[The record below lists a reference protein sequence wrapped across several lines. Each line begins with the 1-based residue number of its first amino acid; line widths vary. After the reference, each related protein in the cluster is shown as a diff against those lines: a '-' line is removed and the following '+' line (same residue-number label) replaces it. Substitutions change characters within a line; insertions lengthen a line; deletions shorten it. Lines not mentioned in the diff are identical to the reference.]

1 MPTAVRESA
10 AIPGAAPAGSPW
22 LTISTVCLSG
32 TLEDKLQAAAEAGFH
47 GVEILENDLL
57 MSALSPREIGREAAR
72 LGISIVAYQ
81 PLHVEAVAPDVF
93 EATRRRAERKFE
105 MLEQLGTSVMLAC
118 SSTSLDGVDDDDLA
132 AEQLH
137 ALAGKAEQYGLRV
150 AYEAVPWGRVASHD
164 HAWRIVQRA
173 DHRALG
179 MCLDSF
185 HALSHIDDPAHIR
198 LIPGEKI
205 FHVQLADAPQHSWD
219 IREWSLHH
227 RVFPGQGSL
236 DLTDFVSHV
245 LATGY
250 SGPLAL
256 EVFNDVYQQA
266 DPRHAAIDA
275 MRSMLTLAEAVRA
288 HGTAPV
294 RKPLPTTALP
304 PAPRLNGFAF
314 TELAVDEV
322 SGPLVARTLSRL
334 GFAHYGQ
341 HRSKPVQLWQQG
353 DARILLN
360 FAPLRSVD
368 RTTAAICAI
377 GVQSTDPAASAR
389 RAERLMAP
397 ILPRTRGNDE
407 ADLNSVA
414 APDGAAVFFCQ
425 NDGARTWLDDFAPA
439 DAPEETG
446 LLRTTDHVSLTESID
461 DFDHAALFY
470 RSVLGLRPGETTEFT
485 APFGL
490 IRNWSTADPGDHVRI
505 TLSTSPLRHGDWA
518 PAVSRPQHVS
528 FATDDAVACARTLRA
543 NGAPL
548 LTIPANYYDDLESRT
563 DLPPA
568 LLAALRENS
577 VLYDSDGRGEYLHF
591 FTEIVGSQVFFEIVQ
606 RIDRYA
612 HYGAPASTP
621 LRMAAHRRQRLLMLK
636 DPQPESHGDHPHDYS
651 LAHLT
656 ALSLSPPELVDAAA
670 ATGYRYVGLRM
681 TKVTPEEPHYPLAS
695 DPALMRTT
703 KTHLAATGVEVLDI
717 ELARISS
724 TENPRD
730 YMRFLEAGAEL
741 GARYVITQ
749 LPDSDF
755 ARKTDHFAELCQLA
769 RPLGLSLE
777 LEFPSWTETGNLA
790 EAVRVLREA
799 DQPNAGILVDLLHFA
814 RSDSSIEELRELPAS
829 WFHFAHVCDAPGEIP
844 ATTEEIIHTARFER
858 LLPGEGGID
867 VRGILDAMP
876 AGIPYALEIPRAT
889 LVAQVGAKEHAR
901 MAISAARSHLDTD
914 RSRTSRAPNTCSGSA

>member
-1 MPTAVRESA
+1 MPTAVNESA
-10 AIPGAAPAGSPW
+10 SIPGPAPAGCPR
-22 LTISTVCLSG
+22 LAISTVCLSG

-47 GVEILENDLL
+47 GVEILENDLV
-57 MSALSPREIGREAAR
+57 MSALSARQIGHEAAG
-72 LGISIVAYQ
+72 LGLSIVAYQ
-81 PLHVEAVAPDVF
+81 PLHVEAVPPALF
-93 EATRRRAERKFE
+93 QATRRRAERKFDL
-105 MLEQLGTSVMLAC
+105 LEQLGAAVMLAC
-118 SSTSLDGVDDDDLA
+118 SSRSPEGVDDDDLA

-137 ALAGKAEQYGLRV
+137 ELAGSAERHGLQI
-150 AYEAVPWGRVASHD
+150 AYEAVPWGRVASHE

-185 HALSHIDDPAHIR
+185 HALSHTRDPAHVR
-198 LIPGEKI
+198 PMPGDKI
-205 FHVQLADAPQHSWD
+205 FHVQLADAPQPSWD
-219 IREWSLHH
+219 VREWSLHH
-227 RVFPGQGSL
+227 RMFPGQGSL
-236 DLTDFVSHV
+236 DLIGFVSHI

-250 SGPLAL
+250 CGPFAL
-256 EVFNDVYQQA
+256 EVFNDVYRQA

-275 MRSMLTLAEAVRA
+275 KRSMLTLAESVRA

-294 RKPLPTTALP
+294 QMPPPTAPLP

-314 TELAVDEV
+314 TELAVDDV
-322 SGPLVARTLSRL
+322 SGPLVAKTLRQL
-334 GFAHYGQ
+334 GFSHSGQ

-360 FAPLRSVD
+360 FAPQRSVD

-377 GVQSTDPAASAR
+377 GVESTDPAGSAR
-389 RAERLMAP
+389 RAQRLMAP
-397 ILPRTRGNDE
+397 ILPRIRGHDE

-414 APDGAAVFFCQ
+414 APDGAAVFFCP
-425 NDGARTWLDDFAPA
+425 NSGAGTWLDDFAPTGMPH
-439 DAPEETG
+439 DQTG
-446 LLRTTDHVSLTESID
+446 LLRNTDHVSLTESID
-461 DFDHAALFY
+461 DFDQAALFY
-470 RSVLGLRPGETTEFT
+470 RSVLGLRPGGTTEFT

-490 IRNWSTADPGDHVRI
+490 IRTWSAADPGDHVRI

-518 PAVSRPQHVS
+518 PAVSSPQHVA
-528 FATDDAVACARTLRA
+528 FATDDAVACARALRV
-543 NGAPL
+543 NGGPL
-548 LTIPANYYDDLESRT
+548 LTIPANYYDDLESRL
-563 DLPPA
+563 DLPPD
-568 LLAALRENS
+568 LFAAVRENS
-577 VLYDSDGRGEYLHF
+577 ILYDSDDHGEYLHF
-591 FTEIVGSQVFFEIVQ
+591 FTEIVGSRVFFEVVQ

-612 HYGAPASTP
+612 GYGAPASTP
-621 LRMAAHRRQRLLMLK
+621 LRMAAHRRQRLLTLK
-636 DPQPESHGDHPHDYS
+636 DPQPESHGDHRHDYS

-695 DPALMRTT
+695 DPALMRAT
-703 KTHLAATGVEVLDI
+703 KTHLAATGVEVLDV

-730 YMRFLEAGAEL
+730 YLRFLEAGAEL
-741 GARYVITQ
+741 GARHVITQ

-755 ARKTDHFAELCQLA
+755 ARKTDHFAELCELA

-777 LEFPSWTETGNLA
+777 LEFPSWTETRNLA

-814 RSDSSIEELRELPAS
+814 RSDSSIEELRGLPDT

-844 ATTEEIIHTARFER
+844 PTTEEIIHTARFER
-858 LLPGEGGID
+858 LPPGEGGID
-867 VRGILDAMP
+867 VHGILDALP
-876 AGIPYALEIPRAT
+876 SGIPYALEIPRAT

-901 MAISAARSHLDTD
+901 MAISAARRHLDT
-914 RSRTSRAPNTCSGSA
+914 RSRIR